1 MEKTKSRPRCPAG
14 ESEEAQPWARETGT
28 ASVTE
33 KQTRRQTDAAAEKQ
47 TEGDEPE
54 EKEIEEDRTQTSTA
68 ENSET
73 RE

>member
-1 MEKTKSRPRCPAG
+1 MEKTKSRPRRPAG
-14 ESEEAQPWARETGT
+14 ESDVTQETGT

-33 KQTRRQTDAAAEKQ
+33 KQIDAAAEKQ
-47 TEGDEPE
+47 TEGDE
-54 EKEIEEDRTQTSTA
+54 EKEIEEDWTQTSTA